1 MSFAWPQ
8 MLWVAAL
15 LPPLLVA
22 GYLWA
27 LRRRKREVVRYAS
40 LDLVRP
46 ALGRGPAIRRHVPP
60 VLFLLGITIAA
71 FGLARPEARITLP
84 SMHQTIVLAV
94 DVSLS
99 MSATDVDPSRITAAQ
114 AAAKSFVEALPSNVR
129 VALVAFGGNAIVV
142 QQPTSNRE
150 ELVAAIERFQLQR
163 GTATGSAL
171 YAALHTL
178 MPDAGIDLSALDF
191 KWENVRNPRDSSQ
204 YTLKQ
209 PPMKDVPPVPPGSYD
224 AGAIVLMSDGKS
236 MIGPSPIDAAR
247 AVAARGVRVFTVGFG
262 TREGGFVKGDGWSLF
277 VRLDE
282 ETLQAIADIT
292 RGTYFQA
299 STADELTKVYR
310 DLNSKL
316 VMERKDVELTSMFAG
331 ASALFLL
338 LAAVLSMWWFGP
350 SRRGA

>member
-1 MSFAWPQ
+1 MRFLWPQ
-8 MLWVAAL
+8 MLWVAVL

-22 GYLWA
+22 FYVWM
-27 LRRRKREVVRYAS
+27 LRRRKREAVRFPS
-40 LDLVRP
+40 VGLVRA
-46 ALGRGPAIRRHVPP
+46 ALGRGPAIRRHLPP
-60 VLFLLGITIAA
+60 ALFLIGIGVAA
-71 FGLARPEARITLP
+71 FGLARPEARVTLP

-114 AAAKSFVEALPSNVR
+114 AAATSFVEALPSNVR

-150 ELVAAIERFQLQR
+150 ELVQAIERFQLQR

-171 YAALHTL
+171 YAALATL

-191 KWENVRNPRDSSQ
+191 RWENVRNSRDPSQ
-204 YTLKQ
+204 YALKH
-209 PPMKDVPPVPPGSYD
+209 PPMKEAQPVPAGSYD
-224 AGAIVLMSDGKS
+224 NGAIVLMSDGKS

-292 RGTYFQA
+292 KGTYFQA
-299 STADELTKVYR
+299 STAEELTKVYR
-310 DLNSKL
+310 DLNARL

-331 ASALFLL
+331 AAALFLL
-338 LAAVLSMWWFGP
+338 LAGALSLWWFGP
-350 SRRGA
+350 SGRTG